1 MGSASNTALAVE
13 SDDLRTAGLILI
25 PFVILFI
32 LALILIHRKY
42 RKEIRPVQQQVR
54 NRKAASEEKIKTKE
68 EHCDE

>member
-1 MGSASNTALAVE
+1 MNE
-13 SDDLRTAGLILI
+13 RQKPD
-25 PFVILFI
+25 
-32 LALILIHRKY
+32 LIHRKY